1 MQHHETAVAQFLVVR
16 RIEVMS
22 ITLKSSNE
30 LLPLV
35 QSIHQL
41 LFERIRLLV
50 PDTELHHIGATAVP
64 GALTKGDIDTLLQ
77 VLPSDF
83 TAVVDVLKQHFQIK
97 QPANWT
103 PEFASF
109 GDDTTYALPV
119 GIQVVVKDSS
129 ADFLLFLRDYFI
141 ENSAALTEYNRLKTA
156 HSEDGQEAYWNA
168 KNEFLSRILAGRKI

>member
-1 MQHHETAVAQFLVVR
+1 
-16 RIEVMS
+16 MS
-22 ITLKSSNE
+22 ITLKTSNE

-35 QSIHQL
+35 QSIYQRLFARIWL
-41 LFERIRLLV
+41 LL
-50 PDTELHHIGATAVP
+50 PDAELHHIGATAVP
-64 GALTKGDIDTLLQ
+64 GALTKGDIDILLRI
-77 VLPSDF
+77 LPSDF
-83 TAVVDVLKQHFQIK
+83 PAVVVALKQHFQIK

-129 ADFLLFLRDYFI
+129 ADFLLFLRDYFV

-156 HSEDGQEAYWNA
+156 HCKDGQEAYWNA
-168 KNEFLSRILAGRKI
+168 KNEFLSRILAGKKT